1 MPRRVREPTGLREL
15 PVRVLVSARG
25 VLVGGLAVV
34 MSGSGVLLRLFMI
47 PVVVMVSGLPVMMG
61 GRLMMGRRLM
71 MVLADGMLGAH
82 WSPLPGCSFKWPATG
97 STGPVGRCGAIIAN
111 TGPNTSE
118 KSEEK

>member
-1 MPRRVREPTGLREL
+1 
-15 PVRVLVSARG
+15 VLVSARG

-71 MVLADGMLGAH
+71 MVVTGRMLGAH
-82 WSPLPGCSFKWPATG
+82 RTFLLGCSFEWMAAG
-97 STGPVGRCGAIIAN
+97 STRPAGGCALIIG
-111 TGPNTSE
+111 TPPPNTSDNA
-118 KSEEK
+118 EEK